1 MSQAD
6 SGGEGGAAQVPP
18 GHHNFINTSDLS
30 MAVR

>member
-6 SGGEGGAAQVPP
+6 SEQGGAAQVPL
-18 GHHNFINTSDLS
+18 GLHNFINTYDLS